1 MRVHRASATVLVAVS
16 VCCAKPHPS
25 AGSAGTTATGAA
37 QRVASKPNQ
46 TLTST
51 DSARLR
57 YWGYVTQFGDSRQ
70 QFGARLG
77 TATSASGDTVRN
89 EHDSTVLDSVVTVV
103 YRGITVRFFVGAGGK
118 EFPTQLE
125 VTDSTVRLPGPVGV
139 GSRRSEVD
147 QYFGEAEHQ
156 EQRADTLLLDY
167 VVPATAPDYT
177 PQDIWC
183 ALVSGVVRK
192 VAWVYYTD

>member
-1 MRVHRASATVLVAVS
+1 MRVDRTSATVLLVVS
-16 VCCAKPHPS
+16 VCCAGPHPP
-25 AGSAGTTATGAA
+25 AGSAGTAATGAA
-37 QRVASKPNQ
+37 NSVASKPNQ

-70 QFGARLG
+70 QFSARLG
-77 TATSASGDTVRN
+77 IAMSASGHTIRN
-89 EHDSTVLDSVVTVV
+89 QYDSAVLDSVVTVV

-125 VTDSTVRLPGPVGV
+125 VTDSAVRLPGPVGV
-139 GSRRSEVD
+139 GSRRSELD

-167 VVPATAPDYT
+167 VVPETAPDYT

-183 ALVSGVVRK
+183 ALVGGVVRK
-192 VAWVYYTD
+192 LAWVYYTD